1 MQCRRRR
8 GVASDAPAGCPTL
21 SGAPILPPS
30 FFDGI
35 AHTAPNMRKCKR
47 ASRAAPS
54 RRTPPRRRS
63 RGVGG
68 CPFATAPDDLSEP
81 VAWRAELTAV
91 TIILDAAPE
100 GFATAAPV
108 DPRTLGALLIDRTG
122 IEGRHVIVDDA
133 AGEHRLWLRDPIPGR
148 PLAAVI
154 PLDKDFLTRIAS
166 LLRFHRRLLGRAA
179 GPLPRGWPLT
189 AYRLARL
196 NLMLR
201 AMGLRQ
207 SGATYR
213 EIATALGRDDAARL
227 SASDWKMSAS
237 RSFVVRLVRDGIAMM
252 NGDYRKLLRIR

>member
-1 MQCRRRR
+1 MRR
-8 GVASDAPAGCPTL
+8 C
-21 SGAPILPPS
+21 
-30 FFDGI
+30 
-35 AHTAPNMRKCKR
+35 KC
-47 ASRAAPS
+47 ASRTAPS

-63 RGVGG
+63 RGDGG
-68 CPFATAPDDLSEP
+68 CPFATAPDDLSDP
-81 VAWRAELTAV
+81 VAWRPELTAV
-91 TIILDAAPE
+91 TVILDAAPD
-100 GFATAAPV
+100 GFEAASPV
-108 DPRTLGALLIDRTG
+108 DPRALGALLADLAGID
-122 IEGRHVIVDDA
+122 GRHIVVADT
-133 AGEHRLWLRDPIPGR
+133 AGEHRLWLRDPTPAR

-196 NLMLR
+196 ELMLR
-201 AMGLRQ
+201 ALDLRHG
-207 SGATYR
+207 GATYR
-213 EIATALGRDDAARL
+213 QIAAELGCADATKL

>member
-1 MQCRRRR
+1 M
-8 GVASDAPAGCPTL
+8 
-21 SGAPILPPS
+21 PPS
-30 FFDGI
+30 
-35 AHTAPNMRKCKR
+35 
-47 ASRAAPS
+47 
-54 RRTPPRRRS
+54 RRS
-63 RGVGG
+63 RGAGG

-81 VAWRAELTAV
+81 VVWRPELTAV
-91 TIILDAAPE
+91 TVILDAAPE

-108 DPRTLGALLIDRTG
+108 DPRALGALLADLAGID
-122 IEGRHVIVDDA
+122 GRHVIVADA
-133 AGEHRLWLRDPIPGR
+133 AGEHRLWLRDPTPGR

-166 LLRFHRRLLGRAA
+166 LLRFHRRLLGRAPW
-179 GPLPRGWPLT
+179 PLPRGWPLT

-196 NLMLR
+196 DLMLS
-201 AMGLRQ
+201 AMDLRQ

-213 EIATALGRDDAARL
+213 EIATALGRDDAAYL